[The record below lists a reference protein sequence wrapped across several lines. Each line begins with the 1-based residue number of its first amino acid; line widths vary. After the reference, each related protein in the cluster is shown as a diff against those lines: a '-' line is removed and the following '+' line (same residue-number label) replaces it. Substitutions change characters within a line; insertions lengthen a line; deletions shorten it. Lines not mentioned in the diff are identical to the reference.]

1 MGIQL
6 LINEINKERQGILV
20 LIECKSNHKIPSPMD
35 TLLTILKPVLPTGM
49 NLSLRK
55 CIVSVLWA
63 MIVTWSVNILKLA
76 SEFVSGAKVPSV
88 VRRLERLLSRRL
100 IRQHDAARAIIDA
113 IPGNGRFILSMDGT
127 SWKLGKFKYYVLAV
141 GICFDG
147 ISLPICFLFLP
158 GADITSFVEE
168 IQIMESV
175 VSIVGRQRIECLL
188 ADREF
193 GNTNFIK
200 WLQLNHIQ
208 YCLRL
213 RENLYVRKEGQK
225 KGRMLRDLLSPLRTG
240 ESAVLRDVYLIR
252 RNTRVRIYATRRT
265 ARDGE
270 ESLIILASPLECD
283 YTETLYKKRWTL
295 ETAFRGLKTAG
306 FNMEDTHL
314 GEERFRNMLTLLMI
328 AFAAAFIEGLLRVNT
343 LPIPLMKNRN
353 VKRISIFRYGYVSL
367 LHEFWANVKNV
378 SVLST

>member
-1 MGIQL
+1 M
-6 LINEINKERQGILV
+6 LIKCQIN
-20 LIECKSNHKIPSPMD
+20 IETPSLMD
-35 TLLTILKPVLPTGM
+35 TLLTILRSVLPTGI
-49 NLSLRK
+49 NLSIKK
-55 CIVSVLWA
+55 CIVSLLQA

-76 SEFVSGAKVPSV
+76 SEFVSGAKVQSV
-88 VRRLERLLSRRL
+88 VRRLERVLGRSL
-100 IRQHDAARAIIDA
+100 IKQHEAAQGILAMLPDS
-113 IPGNGRFILSMDGT
+113 GRFILSMDGT

-147 ISLPICFLFLP
+147 VSLPICFLFLP

-168 IQIMESV
+168 TEIMESV
-175 VSIVGRQRIECLL
+175 VSIIGRGRVECLI

-200 WLQLNHIQ
+200 WLQANNIR

-225 KGRMLRDLLSPLRTG
+225 KGRKLSSVLSSLRVGDSIVLS
-240 ESAVLRDVYLIR
+240 DVYLVR
-252 RNTRVRIYATRRT
+252 KNTRVRIYATRRYG
-265 ARDGE
+265 RDGE

-283 YTETLYKKRWTL
+283 YTEALYRKRWTI

-314 GEERFRNMLTLLMI
+314 GEDRFRNMLTLLMI
-328 AFAAAFIEGLLRVNT
+328 AFAAVFIEGLLKIQA

-353 VKRISIFRYGYVSL
+353 VRRISIFRYGYVNL
-367 LHEFWANVKNV
+367 LHEFWANVKMM
-378 SVLST
+378 SVLPT

>member
-1 MGIQL
+1 
-6 LINEINKERQGILV
+6 
-20 LIECKSNHKIPSPMD
+20 MD

-55 CIVSVLWA
+55 CIVSLLWA
-63 MIVTWSVNILKLA
+63 MMVAWSVNILKLA
-76 SEFVSGAKVPSV
+76 SEFISGAKVPSV
-88 VRRLERLLSRRL
+88 VRWVERLLRRKL
-100 IRQHDAARAIIDA
+100 IRQPDAARAIIAA

-168 IQIMESV
+168 IEIMERV

-200 WLQLNHIQ
+200 WLQVNHLR

-225 KGRMLRDLLSPLRTG
+225 KGRMLRDLLSSLSLG
-240 ESAVLRDVYLIR
+240 DSVVLSDVYLIR
-252 RNTRVRIYATRRT
+252 RNTRVRIYATRSTGRE
-265 ARDGE
+265 GG

-295 ETAFRGLKTAG
+295 ETAFRGLKTACASTWR
-306 FNMEDTHL
+306 TH
-314 GEERFRNMLTLLMI
+314 TS
-328 AFAAAFIEGLLRVNT
+328 
-343 LPIPLMKNRN
+343 
-353 VKRISIFRYGYVSL
+353 VKSVS
-367 LHEFWANVKNV
+367 
-378 SVLST
+378 